1 MGANSGLVIRLP
13 LVVRAA
19 GPILSFGSTTSA
31 EAPEKQPEE
40 EKEPAPPREKT
51 AEEIAREEEEAKI
64 AAFKTLAE
72 FRAQQ
77 KVRIRFLTSTK
88 KMSDSKS

>member
-1 MGANSGLVIRLP
+1 MNRRNEISLQDAI
-13 LVVRAA
+13 AA
-19 GPILSFGSTTSA
+19 AEGA

-77 KVRIRFLTSTK
+77 KVRHLFLTSMK
-88 KMSDSKS
+88 KTTDSKS